1 MAEGYHL
8 SRYIAVSLVISLLD
22 FRAEQDKK
30 SLEGLQQMCDTV
42 WFVTLI
48 ESVSG
53 LKIAQRRLG
62 QKESVVK
69 FKDRSEEKRVETS
82 VFQVTGNRSGI
93 LYIKVF
99 VFLIFKIIATVLIF
113 WTTFFFNSLNS
124 NYRTLISVGNP
135 LGNKKFHFSLEIDL
149 SYMRNSE

>member
-1 MAEGYHL
+1 M
-8 SRYIAVSLVISLLD
+8 
-22 FRAEQDKK
+22 
-30 SLEGLQQMCDTV
+30 
-42 WFVTLI
+42 TLI

-99 VFLIFKIIATVLIF
+99 VFLIFKIVATMLIF
-113 WTTFFFNSLNS
+113 
-124 NYRTLISVGNP
+124 
-135 LGNKKFHFSLEIDL
+135 
-149 SYMRNSE
+149 

>member
-8 SRYIAVSLVISLLD
+8 SLYIAVSLVISLLD

-30 SLEGLQQMCDTV
+30 SLEGLQQMCDIV

-62 QKESVVK
+62 QKESIVK
-69 FKDRSEEKRVETS
+69 FKDRSEEKRMETS
-82 VFQVTGNRSGI
+82 AFRVTENRREI
-93 LYIKVF
+93 LYIKAF
-99 VFLIFKIIATVLIF
+99 VFLIFKIVATVLIF
-113 WTTFFFNSLNS
+113 WTTFFFNPLNY

-135 LGNKKFHFSLEIDL
+135 LSNKKFHSSLEIFL

>member
-82 VFQVTGNRSGI
+82 VSKWQETG
-93 LYIKVF
+93 
-99 VFLIFKIIATVLIF
+99 AE
-113 WTTFFFNSLNS
+113 
-124 NYRTLISVGNP
+124 
-135 LGNKKFHFSLEIDL
+135 FSI
-149 SYMRNSE
+149 